1 MADEPWSL
9 SGKVALVTG
18 AGKGIG
24 EASALAMA
32 RHGAAVAVVDVDD
45 ESADSVAR
53 RIEEEGGRAVSIA
66 ADVSTAE
73 GAAHIARTVREALG
87 GLHILHNNAGIQR
100 YGTVVTTDEQG
111 WDEVLDVNLKSVYL
125 VSHACV
131 PLIQEAGGGS
141 IINTSSVQA
150 FASQASVAA
159 YTVSKHGILG
169 LTRSMAVDLA
179 PTIRVNCVCPGS
191 VDTPM
196 LRDALAGAPDP
207 DATWRAVRNMHLLR
221 RVAKPEEVANVVVFL
236 ASEAASFITGAAIP
250 VDGGLLI
257 PLGGSPAE

>member
-1 MADEPWSL
+1 MPDDPWSL
-9 SGKVALVTG
+9 TGKVALVTG

-24 EASALAMA
+24 EATAFAMA
-32 RHGAAVAVVDVDD
+32 HHGASVAVADID
-45 ESADSVAR
+45 EEAAHAVAR
-53 RIEEEGGRAVSIA
+53 RIEQAGGKAVSIA
-66 ADVSTAE
+66 ADVSTAD
-73 GAAHIARTVREALG
+73 GAAHIARTVREELG
-87 GLHILHNNAGIQR
+87 SLHILHNNAGIQR
-100 YGTVVTTDEQG
+100 YGTVVTTDEPG
-111 WDEVLDVNLKSVYL
+111 WDEVINVNLKSVYL

-179 PTIRVNCVCPGS
+179 PTIRVNCICPGS

-196 LRDALAGAPDP
+196 LRDALADVPDP
-207 DATWRAVRNMHLLR
+207 ESTWRAVRNMHLLR
-221 RVAKPEEVANVVVFL
+221 RVARPEEVASVVVFL
-236 ASEAASFITGAAIP
+236 ASTAASFITGAAIP

-257 PLGGSPAE
+257 PIGGSPAE

>member
-1 MADEPWSL
+1 MKDDPWSL
-9 SGKVALVTG
+9 SGKVAVVTG

-24 EASALAMA
+24 EATALALA
-32 RHGAAVAVVDVDD
+32 RHGAAVAAVDIDG
-45 ESADSVAR
+45 EAAHAIAR
-53 RIEEEGGRAVSIA
+53 RIEDDGGMAVSIT
-66 ADVSTAE
+66 ADVSTAD
-73 GAAHIARTVREALG
+73 GAAQIALTVRDALG

-100 YGTVVTTDEQG
+100 YGTVVTTDEVG
-111 WDEVLDVNLKSVYL
+111 WDEVINVNLKSVYL

-131 PLIQEAGGGS
+131 PLIQEAGGGA

-150 FASQASVAA
+150 FASQAGVAA

-179 PTIRVNCVCPGS
+179 PAIRVNCINPGS

-196 LRDALAGAPDP
+196 LRDALARAPAP
-207 DATWRAVRNMHLLR
+207 EATWRAVRNMHLLR
-221 RVAKPEEVANVVVFL
+221 RVARPEEVANVVVFL
-236 ASEAASFITGAAIP
+236 ASDAASFITGAAIP

>member
-1 MADEPWSL
+1 MIDDPWSL
-9 SGKVALVTG
+9 SGKVAVVTG

-24 EASALAMA
+24 EATALALA
-32 RHGAAVAVVDVDD
+32 RHGAAVAVVDIDG
-45 ESADSVAR
+45 EAAHAIAR
-53 RIEEEGGRAVSIA
+53 RIEDDGGTAVSIT
-66 ADVSTAE
+66 ADVSTAD
-73 GAAHIARTVREALG
+73 GAAQIALTVRDALG
-87 GLHILHNNAGIQR
+87 ALHILHNNAGIQR
-100 YGTVVTTDEQG
+100 YGTVVTTNEPD
-111 WDEVLDVNLKSVYL
+111 WDEVIDVNLKSVYL

-150 FASQASVAA
+150 FATQAGVAA

-196 LRDALAGAPDP
+196 LRNALAGAPDP
-207 DATWRAVRNMHLLR
+207 ESTWRAVRNMHLLR
-221 RVAKPEEVANVVVFL
+221 RVARPEEVASVVVFL

-257 PLGGSPAE
+257 PLGGSPVE